1 MLGAP
6 YPRRMKLRTAL
17 MFLAPLLAV
26 LLVACGS
33 GGGVTPRQQTL
44 AEEVLAQVNAARAS
58 GANCGG
64 VQRPA
69 VSRVALSDRLIQA
82 AQIHSDDMESMR
94 QLTHTGSDGSNPGQ
108 RIARTGY
115 QAATWGE
122 NAAVGYRSESAVV
135 AGWLRSEGH
144 CNNMMNAAYTEIGAA
159 RAGDY
164 WTLVLARP
172 RYTRLTRP

>member
-1 MLGAP
+1 MVGAH
-6 YPRRMKLRTAL
+6 YPRRMKSRTAL
-17 MFLAPLLAV
+17 TLLAPRLTA
-26 LLVACGS
+26 LLVACGA
-33 GGGVTPRQQTL
+33 GGGVTPQQLTL
-44 AEEVLAQVNAARAS
+44 AEEVLAHVSAARSS
-58 GANCGG
+58 GTTCGG

-69 VSRVALSDRLIQA
+69 VSRVALSDQLIQA
-82 AQIHSDDMESMR
+82 AQAHSDDMESMGR
-94 QLTHTGSDGSNPGQ
+94 LTHTGSDGSNPGQ

-122 NAAVGYRSESAVV
+122 NAAMGYRSGAAVV
-135 AGWLRSEGH
+135 AGWLSSTGH

-172 RYTRLTRP
+172 R